1 MGQYSK
7 ILSDDL
13 IVNIIWPKIEEV
25 NPIEE
30 WKELCHNLRLC
41 NKSWKNFV
49 DNNEAWKIWTVLH
62 MDVQMDNLTME
73 AHREEAYKKHGGSGS
88 YYSKDF
94 DREPSSWK

>member
-1 MGQYSK
+1 
-7 ILSDDL
+7 
-13 IVNIIWPKIEEV
+13 
-25 NPIEE
+25 
-30 WKELCHNLRLC
+30 
-41 NKSWKNFV
+41 
-49 DNNEAWKIWTVLH
+49 

>member
-30 WKELCHNLRLC
+30 
-41 NKSWKNFV
+41 
-49 DNNEAWKIWTVLH
+49 
-62 MDVQMDNLTME
+62 
-73 AHREEAYKKHGGSGS
+73 
-88 YYSKDF
+88 
-94 DREPSSWK
+94 